1 MTFTPAFYR
10 QRADECR
17 ALADEISLKH
27 SRDQLLRMAA
37 EWDALAASK
46 EAVLRRHTSG
56 CSSQEEM
63 DRGMA
68 LDPGAGR
75 GAALGLEL
83 P

>member
-1 MTFTPAFYR
+1 MSAIAFYR
-10 QRADECR
+10 QQADRCR
-17 ALADEISLKH
+17 AMADEIPPMH

-56 CSSQEEM
+56 HSSQEEM

-75 GAALGLEL
+75 GAASGLDL